1 MEDIRDK
8 IDAAIVDDE
17 AAYGV
22 PTKAVPKPEVNIG
35 IDTKNTLLNNIAN
48 VGVSSQLDLSA
59 IQSFTQIGQRRDTIY
74 SLLDS
79 MCQDSMVAA
88 ILETYC
94 EDATERNEEGHI
106 VWAESS
112 DANISRYI
120 NYLLQSC
127 AVDKHI
133 YSWAS
138 CLCKYGDLYLR
149 LYRKSDYDTSEEL
162 FSDADPKKDILQ
174 EKVQVQTYAKS
185 DHYVHYLE
193 KEPNPAELFELTK
206 FGKTQGYIKAQVS
219 TNTTNTTPVDLQ
231 PIFKFKRGDVTI
243 FGPAEY
249 VHGALEDNSSRTP
262 EQVDIFLDSQNMD
275 TERAKYSYKVRRGQ
289 SLFYDAYK
297 SWRELKLLENSL
309 LLNRI
314 TKSAVTRMINVEV
327 GDMPKEMVGPH
338 LQGVKQLF
346 EQKLAYNVNNS
357 ISEYNN
363 PGPMENN
370 VYMPTHGGVG
380 AVTATTIGGDVNVGD
395 IVDVKAFR
403 SNFFGSLGIPA
414 PFMGYLD
421 DNAGFSGGESLSII
435 SSRYAKKVKR
445 IQSVLIQ
452 TLTDAINLMLLDKKL
467 NSYIGKFELHMVP
480 PATAEENARK
490 EAVSNSVRL
499 VADIMNMLQDVPNQ
513 TIRLQIL
520 KSMLSNVVTDG
531 EVVNLIQQQIEE
543 LEAAEEE
550 GMPPQQEEPSEGFDD
565 EGGFDFGADLGLEPV
580 EETPP
585 EEDLSAEPSEEVILP
600 TPEETGAGDMT
611 DMEMS

>member
-35 IDTKNTLLNNIAN
+35 IDTKNTLLSNIAN
-48 VGVSSQLDLSA
+48 AGVSSQLDLAA

-94 EDATERNEEGHI
+94 EDATERNDEGHI

-112 DANISRYI
+112 DANVSRYI

-127 AVDKHI
+127 GVDKNV
-133 YSWAS
+133 YSWAC
-138 CLCKYGDLYLR
+138 CLSKYGDLYLR
-149 LYRKSDYDTSEEL
+149 LYRKSDYDASEEL
-162 FSDADPKKDILQ
+162 FSDVKTDILQ
-174 EKVQVQTYAKS
+174 EKVQVQAYAKN

-219 TNTTNTTPVDLQ
+219 TNTTNTTPLDLQ
-231 PIFKFKRGDVTI
+231 SIFRFKRGDVTI
-243 FGPAEY
+243 FGPTEY

-262 EQVDIFLDSQNMD
+262 EQVDIFLDSQNME
-275 TERAKYSYKVRRGQ
+275 TESAKYSYKVRRGQ

-363 PGPMENN
+363 PGPIENN
-370 VYMPTHGGVG
+370 VYMPTHGGIG
-380 AVTATTIGGDVNVGD
+380 AVTATTVGGDVNVGD

-403 SNFFGSLGIPA
+403 SNFFGSLGIPQQY
-414 PFMGYLD
+414 MGYTD
-421 DNAGFSGGESLSII
+421 DSAGFSGGESLSII

-445 IQSVLIQ
+445 IQTVLIQ
-452 TLTDAINLMLLDKKL
+452 TITDAINLMLLDKKL
-467 NSYIGKFELHMVP
+467 NSYIGKFEIHMVP
-480 PATAEENARK
+480 PATSEETARK

-499 VADIMNMLQDVPNQ
+499 VADIMNMLTDVPNQ
-513 TIRLQIL
+513 TIRLEIL

-531 EVVNLIQQQIEE
+531 QVVNLIQQQIDE
-543 LEAAEEE
+543 LEAAEKD
-550 GMPPQQEEPSEGFDD
+550 GTAPQEEPSEGFDD
-565 EGGFDFGADLGLEPV
+565 EGGFDFGADLGLEPK
-580 EETPP
+580 EEPAAG
-585 EEDLSAEPSEEVILP
+585 EEPVAEPSEEVILP